1 MARKKDPEIYDY
13 KLKSGKT
20 KYGFKTYVGINPE
33 DGKPIKP
40 TRQGFDSY
48 KEAEAAKIKLKAAG
62 AISVANNRKAESNKK
77 TVQEVYDIWFS
88 IKKDSVRESTL
99 YNIKCD
105 WENHIKPEFGNKY
118 IDRIDVTRL
127 QKFVNGLSQKYIS
140 YQYKVNILH
149 RIIKYAILRGWCN
162 EDPFNKIVIPKKS
175 SKKSDRPK
183 ENYYNLNELK
193 EFLSAAKEH
202 NYSYYA
208 FFVVLGNLGLRR
220 GEALALKWKNI
231 DFDKQIVHID
241 HTVSHDLQN
250 KKVIGDPKTYSAK
263 RDLALSKNLNYVLR
277 EYRKT
282 QKVFNRDDDYI
293 FHTKNGSF
301 FNSPA
306 VSEWMKSIYHFYPEL
321 RKITAHGFRNS
332 LATLLYEGSDKI
344 TPKDVQYVLGHS
356 RVTTAL
362 NIYTHVT
369 QNQKSNIKNAVNN
382 LDLE

>member
-1 MARKKDPEIYDY
+1 M
-13 KLKSGKT
+13 
-20 KYGFKTYVGINPE
+20 
-33 DGKPIKP
+33 
-40 TRQGFDSY
+40 
-48 KEAEAAKIKLKAAG
+48 
-62 AISVANNRKAESNKK
+62 
-77 TVQEVYDIWFS
+77 
-88 IKKDSVRESTL
+88 
-99 YNIKCD
+99 
-105 WENHIKPEFGNKY
+105 
-118 IDRIDVTRL
+118 
-127 QKFVNGLSQKYIS
+127 
-140 YQYKVNILH
+140 
-149 RIIKYAILRGWCN
+149 
-162 EDPFNKIVIPKKS
+162 
-175 SKKSDRPK
+175 
-183 ENYYNLNELK
+183 K

-321 RKITAHGFRNS
+321 RKITAHGFRHS

>member
-1 MARKKDPEIYDY
+1 MPRKKDPEIYDY

-62 AISVANNRKAESNKK
+62 AINVANNRKAESNKK

-88 IKKDSVRESTL
+88 IKKDDIRGSTL
-99 YNIKCD
+99 HNIESD
-105 WENHIKPEFGNKY
+105 WRNHIKPEFGDKY
-118 IDRIDVTRL
+118 INHIDITHL
-127 QKFVNGLSQKYIS
+127 QKFVNELSRKYIS
-140 YQYKVNILH
+140 YHYKIDILH
-149 RIIKYAILRGWCN
+149 RIIKYAILRDWCQN
-162 EDPFNKIVIPKKS
+162 DPFNKIVIPKKA

-183 ENYYNLNELK
+183 NNYYNLDELK

-202 NYSYYA
+202 NYAYYA
-208 FFVVLGNLGLRR
+208 FFVTLGNLGLRR
-220 GEALALKWKNI
+220 GEALALKWKDI
-231 DFDKQIVHID
+231 DFEKQIIHINK
-241 HTVSHDLQN
+241 TVSRDLQN
-250 KKVIGDPKTYSAK
+250 KKIIGDPKTYSSK
-263 RDLALSKNLNYVLR
+263 RELTLSENLISVLKQ
-277 EYRKT
+277 YKKT
-282 QKVFNRDDDYI
+282 QTVFNHDDDYV

-306 VSEWMKSIYHFYPEL
+306 VSEWMKSIYHFYPNL
-321 RKITAHGFRNS
+321 RKITAHGFRHS

-344 TPKDVQYVLGHS
+344 TPKDVQYVLGHA

-369 QNQKSNIKNAVNN
+369 QNQKNNIKNAVNN
-382 LDLE
+382 LNLE

>member
-1 MARKKDPEIYDY
+1 MPRKKDPEIYDY

-20 KYGFKTYVGINPE
+20 KYGFKTYIGINPE
-33 DGKPIKP
+33 TGKAIKP

-48 KEAEAAKIKLKAAG
+48 KEAEQAKIKLKAKG
-62 AISVANNRKAESNKK
+62 AVAVAAKYKAESDQK
-77 TVQEVYDIWFS
+77 TVREVYNIWFS
-88 IKKDSVRESTL
+88 IQKDNVRGSTL
-99 YNIKCD
+99 YNIQCD
-105 WENHIKPEFGNKY
+105 WRNHIDPEFGDKY
-118 IDRIDVTRL
+118 INHIDITRL
-127 QKFVNGLSQKYIS
+127 QKFANDLSKKYINFH
-140 YQYKVNILH
+140 YKVNLLH

-162 EDPFNKIVIPKKS
+162 EDPFNKIIVPKKS
-175 SKKSDRPK
+175 SKKSTRPQ
-183 ENYYNLNELK
+183 NNFYNLDEMK

-202 NYSYYA
+202 NYAYYT

-220 GEALALKWKNI
+220 GEALALKWKDI
-231 DFDKQIVHID
+231 DFDKQIVHIN
-241 HTVSHDLQN
+241 HTVTHNLEN
-250 KKVIGDPKTYSAK
+250 KKVIGDPKTYSSK
-263 RDLALSKNLNYVLR
+263 RKLSLSKSLIDVLKQ
-277 EYRKT
+277 YKKT
-282 QKVFNRDDDYI
+282 QTVYNRADDFV

-306 VSEWMKSIYHFYPEL
+306 VSEWMKSIYHFYPNL
-321 RKITAHGFRNS
+321 RKITAHGFRHS

-369 QNQKSNIKNAVNN
+369 QKQKSNIKNAVNN

>member
-1 MARKKDPEIYDY
+1 M
-13 KLKSGKT
+13 
-20 KYGFKTYVGINPE
+20 GINPE

-40 TRQGFDSY
+40 TRQGFNSY

-88 IKKDSVRESTL
+88 IKKDNVRESTL

-118 IDRIDVTRL
+118 IDRIDITRL
-127 QKFVNGLSQKYIS
+127 QKFVNWLSQKYIS

-183 ENYYNLNELK
+183 ENYYNLDELK

-321 RKITAHGFRNS
+321 RKITAHGFRHS